1 MAITQEVRPHV
12 LGDLVLLT
20 GTFTA
25 GDTDIS
31 FGDHLS
37 TAIAAGAN
45 PTTIVNTL
53 VKINAGTL
61 TKGATTLTVDT
72 TDAETML
79 YAGQRIYVETGSPT
93 TPTTA
98 MATAVIDNVASATSV
113 VLQAPGL
120 SQAIQ
125 TNDNIHTNSGFH
137 FTATTVRI
145 GEINTGIDNV
155 NKVLSINC
163 GAAAATAVVTV
174 GTGGTWWILGQR

>member
-1 MAITQEVRPHV
+1 MATTEDTRRHV
-12 LGDLVLLT
+12 LGDMVLLT

-25 GDTDIS
+25 GDTDIG
-31 FGDHLS
+31 FGEHLS
-37 TAIAAGAN
+37 KAFAAGAN
-45 PTTIVNTL
+45 PTTIVDTT

-61 TKGATTLTVDT
+61 TKGATTITVDT
-72 TDAETML
+72 TDAETIL
-79 YAGQRIYVETGSPT
+79 YAGQRIYVEAGTPT

-120 SQAIQ
+120 SQAIL
-125 TNDNIHTNSGFH
+125 TNDNIHVNSGFH
-137 FTATTVRI
+137 FTATTVRV

-163 GAAAATAVVTV
+163 GAAAATGVKTV
-174 GTGGTWWILGQR
+174 ATGGTWWILGQR